1 MNEDLDLI
9 RMNHRETM
17 LDVAAQMERQLF
29 LRTKMKSVQF
39 LNGRTTFEVTR
50 GFLNT
55 VMIAELL
62 IFMDGTLLHA
72 RKELMID
79 KEVTFNI
86 NMRYKNLALRD
97 GKKVCILVR
106 DVSEYTNV
114 LDENNLF
121 MMNGEE
127 GHLIPISAN
136 AYKMM

>member
-1 MNEDLDLI
+1 MMEDLDLI

-127 GHLIPISAN
+127 GYLIPISAN